1 MRLLSNFD
9 RMATDDEK
17 VLLLRNGNEGDYET
31 ELQNLPTSELG
42 RGILS
47 NMRKREASLLFSQLC
62 YYCCSSSE

>member
-47 NMRKREASLLFSQLC
+47 NMRKREASLKRKCFRTFC
-62 YYCCSSSE
+62 MFD